1 MGLENIALNNGWSQA
16 LLGIS
21 IVMTGLIILSIAI
34 SQIHKLVDFWEN
46 RPKKTK
52 VAPEA
57 VSSDMATTVDG
68 LTLEVPNQCPADIG
82 QVAALYQPIVEQ
94 LGTSFELRELYQDFY
109 RGEPFI
115 RIVSSLPQTKHTW
128 GNNFCLIY
136 PALDSRTGRLIVIS
150 CIDNLVKGAAGQAVQ
165 NMNLML
171 GLSEATGLGALAI
184 YP

>member
-82 QVAALYQPIVEQ
+82 QVAALYRPIVEQ
-94 LGTSFELRELYQDFY
+94 LGSTFELRELYQRATQFDLPHPHITIKCL
-109 RGEPFI
+109 READI
-115 RIVSSLPQTKHTW
+115 LLPQ
-128 GNNFCLIY
+128 G
-136 PALDSRTGRLIVIS
+136 DGRFS
-150 CIDNLVKGAAGQAVQ
+150 WNQ
-165 NMNLML
+165 
-171 GLSEATGLGALAI
+171 
-184 YP
+184 